1 MSPLFARG
9 RACRIPRSLPLVL
22 LATRAATRCS
32 STSSSSTAPS
42 IAALLKQTSASSSPP
57 RLASSHDEP
66 LTLNGFVRSVR
77 KQKRVAFAAIG
88 DGSSL
93 KTVQAVL
100 TPEQAD
106 GSVPEQLYHTML
118 PMLTRSSVYRRELP

>member
-1 MSPLFARG
+1 MSQLFARG
-9 RACRIPRSLPLVL
+9 RACRRPRSLALPLSP
-22 LATRAATRCS
+22 APRAATRCS
-32 STSSSSTAPS
+32 STSSAAPS
-42 IAALLKQTSASSSPP
+42 IAALFEQSSSSSSPP
-57 RLASSHDEP
+57 RSPDEP

-77 KQKRVAFAAIG
+77 KQKRVAFAALG

-106 GSVPEQLYHTML
+106 GSVFQSRYHTSG
-118 PMLTRSSVYRRELP
+118 SSY